1 MWTTL
6 AWTYVQDR
14 ATKMMGARPGAWLR
28 NWRKWLQNKSL
39 THNTA
44 RITITRIHVIVGG
57 IQRHYI
63 TKRRNCYVTKSP
75 LTHRRRFLRNHK
87 TTQRCVTRGRYFER
101 VSSYVTFVRIRW
113 LWTTC
118 RWKLCQRFVKESAVS
133 MLERKFDLVW
143 VKKTG
148 WDTCFKYR
156 ISWSCDNL
164 STRLTKRRSK

>member
-101 VSSYVTFVRIRW
+101 VSSYVTFVCIRW
-113 LWTTC
+113 LWTTSM
-118 RWKLCQRFVKESAVS
+118 KIMSAVRIGECS
-133 MLERKFDLVW
+133 LDAREEIWPCLS
-143 VKKTG
+143 KKDRMG
-148 WDTCFKYR
+148 Y
-156 ISWSCDNL
+156 L
-164 STRLTKRRSK
+164 L